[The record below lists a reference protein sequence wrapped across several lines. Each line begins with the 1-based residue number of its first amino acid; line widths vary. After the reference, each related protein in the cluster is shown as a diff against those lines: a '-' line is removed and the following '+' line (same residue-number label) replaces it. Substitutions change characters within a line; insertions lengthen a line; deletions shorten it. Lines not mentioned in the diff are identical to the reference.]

1 MGDHEETRE
10 SQGGMRNQKPPVA
23 GAKGAA
29 GNRMLS
35 QNNDY
40 FYDKG
45 QKQGKPNNQYGGGAG
60 LMEDANDDDFWYQN
74 PKANEGSVGASG

>member
-1 MGDHEETRE
+1 MNQ
-10 SQGGMRNQKPPVA
+10 SQGGMRNQKPPA
-23 GAKGAA
+23 GAKGVNGA

-45 QKQGKPNNQYGGGAG
+45 QKQGQKPYNQYGGGAG
-60 LMEDANDDDFWYQN
+60 LMDDANDDDFWYQN
-74 PKANEGSVGASG
+74 PRANEGSVGASG